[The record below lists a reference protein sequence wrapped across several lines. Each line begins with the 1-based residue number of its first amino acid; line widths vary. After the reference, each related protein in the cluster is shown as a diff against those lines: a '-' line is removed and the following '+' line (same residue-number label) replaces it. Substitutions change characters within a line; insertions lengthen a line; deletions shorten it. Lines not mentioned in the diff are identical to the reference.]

1 MPSLLNLY
9 PQQSHEANNGVA
21 LVHASPEI
29 DNLCHE
35 IKAACAGFGT
45 DEDRLNR
52 ILGSLKAGQRYLVSL
67 RYPELHKGRTL
78 LDEVKGETSGDYG
91 KLCQLLAQPLEDA
104 EAQLVR
110 DATKGMGT
118 NENLLYPVFGGRTLD
133 ELAILKKAFFKKF
146 QEDLVVVVAD
156 DVGGDLKKH
165 YLSVLNAMTQRFD
178 PAIHN
183 QHKAEELAEI
193 IYKAGEGK
201 WGTDEATFCNTLWS
215 IPAEFMPQ
223 VDAAYVAK
231 HKNNLHRAIEKEFG
245 GHAER
250 AMLYN
255 FDMIVDPI
263 NTIVDQF
270 EKTMKGMGTD
280 EYGLAAALVR
290 YQAYLPHVAPAY
302 KAKYGQ
308 SLRDRIYGETS
319 GDFRKLLMIVV
330 ESSL

>member
-1 MPSLLNLY
+1 MSFLRLY
-9 PQQSHEANNGVA
+9 PQQAYEINNGVA
-21 LVHASPEI
+21 VNHASPEI
-29 DNLCHE
+29 DNICHE

-52 ILGSLKAGQRYLVSL
+52 VLGSLKPSTRHLVSL

-78 LDEVKGETSGDYG
+78 LQEVTGETSGHYG
-91 KLCQLLAQPLEDA
+91 KLCQLLAQPLEEA
-104 EAQLVR
+104 EAMIIR
-110 DATKGMGT
+110 NATKGMGT
-118 NENLLYPVFGGRTLD
+118 NEDLLYPVLGGRSPE
-133 ELAILKKAFFKKF
+133 ELAILKKAFFKVF
-146 QEDLVVVVAD
+146 GEDLVVIVSD

-165 YLSVLNAMTQRFD
+165 YLAVLNALAQRFD
-178 PAIHN
+178 PAIHT

-201 WGTDEATFCNTLWS
+201 WGTDETTFCNTLWS
-215 IPAEFMPQ
+215 IPPEFLRA

-245 GHAER
+245 GHTER

-255 FDMIVDPI
+255 LNMILDPI
-263 NTIVDQF
+263 NTIADQF
-270 EKTMKGMGTD
+270 ERTMKGMGTD
-280 EYGLAAALVR
+280 EYGLSAALIR
-290 YQAYLPHVAPAY
+290 YQEYLPHVAPVY

-330 ESSL
+330 ENSL